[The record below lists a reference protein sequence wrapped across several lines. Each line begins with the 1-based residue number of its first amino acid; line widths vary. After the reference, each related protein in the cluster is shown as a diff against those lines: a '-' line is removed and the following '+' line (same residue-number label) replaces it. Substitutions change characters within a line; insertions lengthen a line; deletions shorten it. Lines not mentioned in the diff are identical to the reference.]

1 MEKDISTCMEIYKN
15 QLMQGNIRRAYILL
29 IKYMGELKARFP
41 GQYSTGNISLGHL
54 DYTYFPFL
62 IHI

>member
-41 GQYSTGNISLGHL
+41 GQ
-54 DYTYFPFL
+54 
-62 IHI
+62 